1 MPPNINE
8 IAKETLITLK
18 DRKLRP
24 TPENYTEI
32 FEELSS
38 KYGLISSNKVKL
50 EKYKALLLPNYQQE
64 SNSKPIRTLEEF
76 ISFLISV
83 LNRQN
88 GKQFSDFFELL
99 TTLSKSLQVSKD
111 KKIKDLAK
119 ITSVRISKTMDSESI
134 YLLSKKWKE
143 FEKNYNESEL
153 EVELRKYGISKYDDF
168 DIVIKKLLN
177 KLEERNPELFAEL
190 LASCLNPSLV
200 EDLKIHGFAQ
210 NLLQKP
216 FVLSESSFK
225 NELLEFVNR
234 RVMVDNMYVQKNLNF
249 FNDNLKKIYE
259 LFLLLSKSNE
269 QNMDFINTLK
279 PDEQGEIKLS
289 FELLKQ
295 KFIQLDEKIN
305 SLNAQIEFA
314 QNLEERESW
323 NVLKELERLDENYN
337 KYKVNYSLALFSIKN
352 YRFIMEKYGLGS
364 LNEIFVRFKK
374 ILKDSCA
381 EFDELWMIDEKSYL
395 IISPGKNKE
404 KVAQLVQENLKTIEN
419 FRFIYK
425 KDIITPKIITAYLDK
440 QSKPNSNILEELISQ
455 ISNLDEKN
463 NETDQ

>member
-38 KYGLISSNKVKL
+38 KYGLISSNKAKL

-177 KLEERNPELFAEL
+177 KLEERNPELFADL

-216 FVLSESSFK
+216 FILSESSFK
-225 NELLEFVNR
+225 NELLDFVNR

-279 PDEQGEIKLS
+279 PDEQGKVKLS

-305 SLNAQIEFA
+305 SLSAQIEFT

-323 NVLKELERLDENYN
+323 NVLKELERLDENYS

-455 ISNLDEKN
+455 ISNLDEEN

>member
-38 KYGLISSNKVKL
+38 KYGLISSNKAKL

-216 FVLSESSFK
+216 FILSESNFK
-225 NELLEFVNR
+225 NELLEFINR

-305 SLNAQIEFA
+305 SLSAQIEFT

>member
-38 KYGLISSNKVKL
+38 KYGLISSNKAKL

-200 EDLKIHGFAQ
+200 EDLKIHGFTQ

-216 FVLSESSFK
+216 FILSESGFK

-259 LFLLLSKSNE
+259 LFILLNKSNE
-269 QNMDFINTLK
+269 QNIDFINTLK

-305 SLNAQIEFA
+305 SLSAQIEFT

-323 NVLKELERLDENYN
+323 NVLKELQRLDENYN

-455 ISNLDEKN
+455 ISNLDEEN

>member
-38 KYGLISSNKVKL
+38 KYGLISSNKAKL

-190 LASCLNPSLV
+190 LASCLSPSLV

-216 FVLSESSFK
+216 FILSESSFK

-305 SLNAQIEFA
+305 SLSAQIEFT

-455 ISNLDEKN
+455 ISNLDEEN

>member
-38 KYGLISSNKVKL
+38 KYGLISSNKAKL

-119 ITSVRISKTMDSESI
+119 TTSVRISKTMDSESI

-168 DIVIKKLLN
+168 DIAIKKLLN

-216 FVLSESSFK
+216 FILSESGFK

-259 LFLLLSKSNE
+259 LFLLLSKSNK

-305 SLNAQIEFA
+305 SLSAQIEFT

>member
-38 KYGLISSNKVKL
+38 KYGLISSNKAKL

-143 FEKNYNESEL
+143 FEKNYNENEL

-168 DIVIKKLLN
+168 DIAIKKLLN

-216 FVLSESSFK
+216 FILSESSFK

-305 SLNAQIEFA
+305 SLSAQIEFT

-381 EFDELWMIDEKSYL
+381 EFDELWMMDEKSYL

-455 ISNLDEKN
+455 ISNLDEEN

>member
-38 KYGLISSNKVKL
+38 KYGLISSNKAKL

-216 FVLSESSFK
+216 FISSESGFK

-305 SLNAQIEFA
+305 SLSAQIEFA

-455 ISNLDEKN
+455 ISNLDEEN

>member
-38 KYGLISSNKVKL
+38 KYGLISSNKAKL

-64 SNSKPIRTLEEF
+64 SNSKPIRNLEEF
-76 ISFLISV
+76 VSFLISV

-143 FEKNYNESEL
+143 FEKNYNENEL

-216 FVLSESSFK
+216 FILSESSFK

-259 LFLLLSKSNE
+259 LFLLLSKSNK

-305 SLNAQIEFA
+305 SLSAQIEFT

>member
-38 KYGLISSNKVKL
+38 KYGLISSNKAKL

-216 FVLSESSFK
+216 FILSESNFK

-305 SLNAQIEFA
+305 SLSAQIEFA